1 MWQALEERSSPGVNG
16 SRTLLRG
23 RLINRQRSNMS
34 GRWLGCVGQDAWFGG
49 SRGALP
55 LSSTLLLALKA
66 KLSALVEAMSGEVDP
81 GFRPS
86 VIALSSAQG
95 QHRIDMRPS
104 PTHARAF
111 EARLHDLFVR
121 TFHHA

>member
-1 MWQALEERSSPGVNG
+1 M
-16 SRTLLRG
+16 
-23 RLINRQRSNMS
+23 
-34 GRWLGCVGQDAWFGG
+34 WLGCVGQDAWFGG

-55 LSSTLLLALKA
+55 VSSTPLLALEA
-66 KLSALVEAMSGEVDP
+66 KLGALLEAMSGEVEP
-81 GFRPS
+81 GFRSS

-111 EARLHDLFVR
+111 EARLHHLFVG
-121 TFHHA
+121 TLHHA